1 MKPIMKS
8 TYIKI
13 FLASVLAVIPAMAS
27 AQEVD
32 DVLAE
37 ISRNNLQLKA
47 LRINNEAALLD
58 IRAQNNI
65 QQDISFSYSPF
76 FQKGVEGIASSEMVV
91 SMGFDFP
98 TQYFARHKSGDFQE
112 KALAMQYS
120 LQRRDLMV
128 EARNLCLDLVRLKR
142 ERILLEKRLANA
154 DELIVL
160 VEKKFNEGGAG
171 IIELNMV
178 KMERMNV
185 KTLVAQNDAAVKT
198 AELGLRTL
206 NGNIPVSLSTAE
218 YPQEEAIMDFESF
231 CSELMAS
238 DKSILAAQASID
250 AAEQEIKVNQQNWI
264 PKFEVGYRRNTALCD
279 ASNGFLVGASIPI
292 FSSRNKTKAAKS
304 RYEAALAEMENARA
318 MVESEL
324 RSKYNEMMQAYGS
337 MAAYDVPLMEETID
351 ALDKAVVAGQ
361 ISIINYFTEADKVYT
376 SLLSFYGVENQYH
389 KLMTEVFKNRL

>member
-1 MKPIMKS
+1 MKT
-8 TYIKI
+8 TYITI
-13 FLASVLAVIPAMAS
+13 LLAAVLAVIPSAVS
-27 AQEVD
+27 AQGVD

-37 ISRNNLQLKA
+37 ISRNNLELKA
-47 LRINNEAALLD
+47 LRINNEAAMLD

-98 TQYFARHKSGDFQE
+98 SQYFARHKSGDFQE
-112 KALAMQYS
+112 KSLAMQYS

-160 VEKKFNEGGAG
+160 VEKKFNEGGAS

-185 KTLVAQNDAAVKT
+185 KTLVAQNDADVKT
-198 AELGLRTL
+198 AELGLKTL

-218 YPQEEAIMDFESF
+218 YPQEEAIMDFEAF

-292 FSSRNKTKAAKS
+292 FSSRNKTKAARS